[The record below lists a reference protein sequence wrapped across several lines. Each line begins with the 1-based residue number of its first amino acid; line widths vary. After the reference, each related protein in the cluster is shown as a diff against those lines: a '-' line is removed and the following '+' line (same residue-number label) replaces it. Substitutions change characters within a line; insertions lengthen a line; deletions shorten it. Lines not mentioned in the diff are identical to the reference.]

1 MVLADLGRK
10 ITSALQSL
18 SKATVINEEVRVKVK
33 IKIYSSFRM
42 HTYTHSQCRILF
54 FNKIHSMIQPKTLCH
69 HSESLQVLNSM
80 LKEIC
85 AALLESDV
93 NIRLVKK
100 LRENVRAVIDFD
112 EMAGGLNKR
121 RMIQSAVFKELVK
134 LVDPGVKPY
143 QPVKGRPNIIMFVG
157 LQGSGKTTTCTK
169 LAYHYQK
176 KNWKSCLVC
185 ADTFRAGAYD
195 QIKQNATKARI
206 PFYGSYTEVD
216 PVIIAQDGV
225 DMFKKEGF
233 EMIIVDTSG
242 RHKQEESLFEEM
254 LAVATAVV
262 SRFDLSTQSTRDELT
277 TIVHSNRT
285 T

>member
-18 SKATVINEEVRVKVK
+18 SKATVINEEVICFEQLLFCVRTILLSTIGSYIGMKKFNELPLK
-33 IKIYSSFRM
+33 IPFHNISNNLMKTKIYAN
-42 HTYTHSQCRILF
+42 HNF
-54 FNKIHSMIQPKTLCH
+54 F
-69 HSESLQVLNSM
+69 LQVLNSM

-85 AALLESDV
+85 AALLEADV

-100 LRENVRAVIDFD
+100 LRENVRAVIDFE

-143 QPVKGRPNIIMFVG
+143 NPVKGRPNIIMFVG

-185 ADTFRAGAYD
+185 ADTFRAGAFD

-206 PFYGSYTEVD
+206 PFYG
-216 PVIIAQDGV
+216 
-225 DMFKKEGF
+225 
-233 EMIIVDTSG
+233 
-242 RHKQEESLFEEM
+242 R
-254 LAVATAVV
+254 
-262 SRFDLSTQSTRDELT
+262 
-277 TIVHSNRT
+277 
-285 T
+285 